1 MGAPSAS
8 AASSSGQN
16 FSSSR
21 YSLPVCELMITPF
34 SFSSVTARPI
44 SAAAA
49 FGSCG
54 ATAARP
60 ALALTPSEYVKRNFA
75 ITTSGMNWAPV
86 LRFCIEA
93 VGADNIMFAIDYPY
107 QTTEAA
113 VRFLDEAEIS
123 DEDRRKIYHRNAERI
138 FGIPACDQAGGRE

>member
-8 AASSSGQN
+8 AASSSGQY

-34 SFSSVTARPI
+34 SLSSVTARSI

-60 ALALTPSEYVKRNFA
+60 ANRPGCLPISSASRSLASRASAVPS
-75 ITTSGMNWAPV
+75 
-86 LRFCIEA
+86 
-93 VGADNIMFAIDYPY
+93 
-107 QTTEAA
+107 
-113 VRFLDEAEIS
+113 
-123 DEDRRKIYHRNAERI
+123 
-138 FGIPACDQAGGRE
+138 AGGNVCTPAR